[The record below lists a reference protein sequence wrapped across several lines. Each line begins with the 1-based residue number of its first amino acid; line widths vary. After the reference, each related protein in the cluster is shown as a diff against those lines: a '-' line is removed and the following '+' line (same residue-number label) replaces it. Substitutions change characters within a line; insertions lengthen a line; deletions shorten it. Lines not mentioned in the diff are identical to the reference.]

1 MDKYIGKVILLYL
14 PNNKRPRYR
23 WIVRK
28 RDDGRYIVRAPKIG
42 TLRKDINLRKDK
54 DFNKE
59 TLLPKNSKIYEY
71 QNEISKKSK
80 KNKTKNIFFDFF
92 KFFK

>member
-1 MDKYIGKVILLYL
+1 MDKYIGKVVLLYL
-14 PNNKRPRYR
+14 PKNKHPRYR

-28 RDDGRYIVRAPKIG
+28 REDGRYIVRAPKIG
-42 TLRKDINLRKDK
+42 TLRKDIDLKRDN

-71 QNEISKKSK
+71 TKKK
-80 KNKTKNIFFDFF
+80 
-92 KFFK
+92 

>member
-14 PNNKRPRYR
+14 PNNKHPRYR

-42 TLRKDINLRKDK
+42 TLRKDIDLKRDN

-59 TLLPKNSKIYEY
+59 TLLPKNSKIYEH

-80 KNKTKNIFFDFF
+80 KNKTKNIFLNFF

>member
-1 MDKYIGKVILLYL
+1 MDKYIGKVILLHL
-14 PNNKRPRYR
+14 PNNKHPRYR

-42 TLRKDINLRKDK
+42 TLRKDIDLKKDS

-71 QNEISKKSK
+71 QNEISKKSYK
-80 KNKTKNIFFDFF
+80 KKIKLKNIFFDFF
-92 KFFK
+92 K

>member
-42 TLRKDINLRKDK
+42 TLRKDINLKRDN

-59 TLLPKNSKIYEY
+59 TLLPKNSKICEY
-71 QNEISKKSK
+71 K
-80 KNKTKNIFFDFF
+80 
-92 KFFK
+92 

>member
-42 TLRKDINLRKDK
+42 TLRKDINLKRNS

-71 QNEISKKSK
+71 QNEISKKSHTK
-80 KNKTKNIFFDFF
+80 KNKTKKYFFLIF
-92 KFFK
+92 